1 MASADKDLL
10 ANVVRRDK
18 SKASKLS
25 KEEVKLR
32 RHSVAEK
39 PDKSKRGSVVVR

>member
-1 MASADKDLL
+1 MASADKDPPPK
-10 ANVVRRDK
+10 VIRRDK
-18 SKASKLS
+18 SRAAKLA

-39 PDKSKRGSVVVR
+39 PDKTKRHSAVLR